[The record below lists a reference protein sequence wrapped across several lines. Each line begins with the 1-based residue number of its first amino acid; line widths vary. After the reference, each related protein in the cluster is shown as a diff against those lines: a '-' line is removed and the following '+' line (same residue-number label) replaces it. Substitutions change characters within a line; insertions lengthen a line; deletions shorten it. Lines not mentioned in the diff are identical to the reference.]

1 MQKARAIKLA
11 TFAIIAIAAF
21 VYIMVTPSTSPNY
34 DQEVARVLLSDDMQ
48 IVTYRN
54 NQGGATVPFTYHVF
68 LLGRGETLDDSAP
81 FLVTSTPNI
90 EVATTDSDRV
100 AIEVTGDVLEF
111 TNRLWVKNAD
121 GELHH
126 IAVDFTAHA
135 PTK

>member
-11 TFAIIAIAAF
+11 ICAIIAIATF
-21 VYIMVTPSTSPNY
+21 VYIMATPSTSPSY

-68 LLGRGETLDDSAP
+68 LLGSGETLDESSP

-90 EVATTDSDRV
+90 EVTTIDSDHV
-100 AIEVTGDVLEF
+100 AIEVTGDVHEF

-121 GELHH
+121 GDLYQ